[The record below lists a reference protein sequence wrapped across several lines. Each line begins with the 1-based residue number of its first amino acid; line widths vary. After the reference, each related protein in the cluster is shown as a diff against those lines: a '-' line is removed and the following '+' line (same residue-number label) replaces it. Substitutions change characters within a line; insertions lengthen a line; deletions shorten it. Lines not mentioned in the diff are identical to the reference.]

1 MEKTK
6 NGKAVSKALMMGTA
20 LISLNALAV
29 SEAQAATGTGAMT
42 AIILQPITVSG
53 SQGLHFG
60 TMTETGAGGT
70 MLIDTA
76 GARTPGGGVVAVTGA
91 AAEQAG
97 VIRVVAATGIAID
110 LSMAAT
116 AYTVSDGGGNT
127 MVVNNFNIRTNA
139 GGTAET
145 ITLAAATETFPLGA
159 TLNVGAG
166 QSTVVTNY
174 TGTYTLNANYQ

>member
-6 NGKAVSKALMMGTA
+6 KRKTVSKALMMGTA
-20 LISLNALAV
+20 LISLNALAA
-29 SEAQAATGTGAMT
+29 SKAQAATGTGAMT
-42 AIILQPITVSG
+42 AIILTPITVSG

-60 TMTETGAGGT
+60 SMTETGAGGT

-97 VIRVVAATGIAID
+97 VIRLVAGTGIAID

-127 MVVNNFNIRTNA
+127 MSVNNFNIRTNA

-145 ITLAAATETFPLGA
+145 VTLAAATETFPLGA

-166 QSTVVTNY
+166 QTA
-174 TGTYTLNANYQ
+174 GTYNGAYTLNANYQ